1 MTLKRFILGVLTIA
15 ILFILS
21 LSLIASWN
29 QPQIQ
34 SRLELYQTNLLL
46 HATEWQGETAQGVD
60 FKSARETLIGVE
72 PLKAAQKQYE
82 QARQSAQTTLQQLQ
96 QQDTKLLPNPEK
108 PLKVTPGIETSISA
122 KQAPSQALIQQTQKL
137 INELDLRLG
146 ILQVEQGQTDAAL
159 KTWTEVSERVQ
170 TQTDAEEIAKT
181 TTVLKGLWS
190 SPPRLLP
197 EAEQSINQQLD
208 GWFRY
213 QALTRLYQLQQRE
226 DVLLR
231 LQAEEQEIAEQ
242 AVLKL
247 AIVSA
252 VPILGLL
259 IGIGLIVFLVGQR
272 LVKGKDSLLG
282 QNENLAWSTPW
293 NAETI
298 WQVFVV
304 GFFCI
309 GQIIVPLALFLLHV
323 KPSSFDVR
331 SQSLYVLAS
340 YVLVA
345 LGGLLVLYF
354 SIKPFLPLPEA
365 EKWFRCDFGSGSWFW
380 WGLGG
385 YLTALPL
392 VILVSLINQLVWRGQ
407 GGSNPLL
414 SLVLESDD
422 GVALLIFFFTAALA
436 APLFEEFLF
445 RGFLLPSLTRYV
457 PVWSA
462 IVGSS
467 LLFALAHL
475 SLSEVLP
482 LTTLGIVLGVVYTRS
497 RNLLAPMLLHSLWNS
512 GTLLSLFILGSGAK

>member
-46 HATEWQGETAQGVD
+46 HATQWEGETAQGVD

-82 QARQSAQTTLQQLQ
+82 QARQSAQTTLQQLL
-96 QQDTKLLPNPEK
+96 QQDTKLSPTPEK
-108 PLKVTPGIETSISA
+108 PLKATRVQTSISP
-122 KQAPSQALIQQTQKL
+122 KQALLQTSIQQTQQL

-146 ILQVEQGQTDAAL
+146 ILQVEQGQTEAAL
-159 KTWTEVSERVQ
+159 KTWTELNERVQ
-170 TQTDAEEIAKT
+170 TQPYAEPVAKT
-181 TTVLKGLWS
+181 ATVLIGLWS

-197 EAEQSINQQLD
+197 DAQQSINKQLD

-226 DVLLR
+226 DALSKLIA
-231 LQAEEQEIAEQ
+231 AEREIAEQ

-247 AIVSA
+247 AVVSA
-252 VPILGLL
+252 IPTLGFLIGVGLL
-259 IGIGLIVFLVGQR
+259 IFLVGQR

-282 QNENLAWSTPW
+282 QNENLPWSTPW
-293 NAETI
+293 DAETI

-304 GFFCI
+304 GFFLM
-309 GQIIVPLALFLLHV
+309 GQILVPLAFFLLKV
-323 KPSSFDVR
+323 KASTFDVR
-331 SQSLYVLAS
+331 GQSLYVLAS

-354 SIKPFLPLPEA
+354 SLKAFLPLPQQ
-365 EKWFRCDFGSGSWFW
+365 EKWFQIDLSGNWFW
-380 WGLGG
+380 WGLAG

-414 SLVLESDD
+414 PLVLESQD
-422 GVALLIFFFTAALA
+422 GVALLIFFLTAAVA

-457 PVWSA
+457 PVWGA
-462 IVGSS
+462 IVASS
-467 LLFALAHL
+467 LLFAVAHL

-482 LTTLGIVLGVVYTRS
+482 LMTLGIVLGVVYTRT